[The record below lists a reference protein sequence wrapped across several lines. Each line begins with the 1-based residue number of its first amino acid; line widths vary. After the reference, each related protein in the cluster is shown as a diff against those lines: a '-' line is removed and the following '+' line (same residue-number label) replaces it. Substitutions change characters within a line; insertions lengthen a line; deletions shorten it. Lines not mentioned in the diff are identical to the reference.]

1 MIHFKIIGFLI
12 AMGVCL
18 NPTASGAWWG
28 SHHQVTWETNEPKE
42 PIALTHCR
50 DVLEAVRAFRQH
62 VTEALESKRYDEET
76 FERILAE
83 AVAGQKL
90 LVLSGALR
98 CDRSSTVFTSADG
111 KRRYTICLYKD
122 GFLSLFEG
130 DQPDFICRAPIK
142 DSFKE
147 MIYEDF
153 QRAADRYLE
162 ALPKWQQESR
172 QHAASSIEDLLKFK
186 PSVSPEELL
195 ESSGMERAEAERFL
209 EGWRRGDADVDPG
222 SSAAA
227 AFLQVW
233 REGLACMWM
242 FEAPRSIMSFD
253 AFAEAMKDQ
262 AKRENFPEALR
273 FYVPRDT
280 QNSSDAM
287 FPYDVF
293 FESLS
298 TLSESLPKPSPSET
312 LTSPEDDASGTA
324 GEAPTSPTAAPTAS

>member
-28 SHHQVTWETNEPKE
+28 SHHQATGESSEPKV
-42 PIALTHCR
+42 PISLSHCR

-83 AVAGQKL
+83 AVAGEKL
-90 LVLSGALR
+90 LALSGALR
-98 CDRSSTVFTSADG
+98 LTRTRTVFASADG

-153 QRAADRYLE
+153 QRAADRYLK
-162 ALPKWQQESR
+162 ALPKWQQKSR
-172 QHAASSIEDLLKFK
+172 QLAASSIEDLLKFK

-209 EGWRRGDADVDPG
+209 EGWRRGDADLDPG

-253 AFAEAMKDQ
+253 AFAEAMRQ
-262 AKRENFPEALR
+262 QSKRENFPEVLR

-298 TLSESLPKPSPSET
+298 TLSESSPEPSSSEAV
-312 LTSPEDDASGTA
+312 TSPEDDACGTA
-324 GEAPTSPTAAPTAS
+324 DEAQTSPKL

>member
-28 SHHQVTWETNEPKE
+28 SYRQVTWEINEPKE
-42 PIALTHCR
+42 PISLTHCR

-98 CDRSSTVFTSADG
+98 FNRSSTVITSADG

-162 ALPKWQQESR
+162 ALPKWQQKGR
-172 QHAASSIEDLLKFK
+172 LLAAGSIEDRLKFK

-195 ESSGMERAEAERFL
+195 ESSGMERTEAERFL
-209 EGWRRGDADVDPG
+209 EGWRRGDADLDPG

-233 REGLACMWM
+233 REGLACMM
-242 FEAPRSIMSFD
+242 VYTAPVSIMSFD
-253 AFAEAMKDQ
+253 AFAEAMKEQ

-280 QNSSDAM
+280 QNSRDAI
-287 FPYDVF
+287 FAHYVY
-293 FESLS
+293 
-298 TLSESLPKPSPSET
+298 SENRKASLPKPSPSET

-324 GEAPTSPTAAPTAS
+324 GEAPTSPPAAPTAS